1 MCYVHVFI
9 FFSFEMQLHQIHSIE
24 QHKLLQAFFFFSSS
38 ISFCLL
44 LLFCFSFHSVYL
56 FFLFGFWNCFTF
68 LLFDQNLF
76 FSTFPAASFTL
87 LGNCYMVVQHTMHM
101 TLPLNNNKS
110 LLNNDQIEKRTG
122 TWERQRYDDNNVD
135 EKFNKDAL
143 NVCAFVFVCTENEDE
158 LNCVRLN

>member
-1 MCYVHVFI
+1 
-9 FFSFEMQLHQIHSIE
+9 
-24 QHKLLQAFFFFSSS
+24 
-38 ISFCLL
+38 
-44 LLFCFSFHSVYL
+44 
-56 FFLFGFWNCFTF
+56 
-68 LLFDQNLF
+68 
-76 FSTFPAASFTL
+76 
-87 LGNCYMVVQHTMHM
+87 MHM